1 MRPETTL
8 RAMSKAPAPDDP
20 RPWFIGA
27 WALLLF
33 LIWSN
38 SFIAIGLLLGSEE
51 QAARFDPLSL
61 TVARFVPLLLIV
73 VPIILIVW
81 PREAWRVLRAHWR
94 RLLVC
99 GFLAV
104 PGYSLALYAGQ
115 AGGVPPP
122 IASIET
128 SLAPLFLMILSAAFL
143 GERLSRQKLAGFAVA
158 VVGLVLIARAK
169 DDGGSVGY
177 AGYVVLTAL
186 APLAWA
192 IYSVLTK
199 PITKTCHPVLWTF
212 LALVVGTL
220 PLVPLVPFSGGPE
233 MLALDGLGW
242 GALLYLALLC
252 TVFGNAAWNWL
263 VKHMPASSVGFT
275 IFLNPPLTTTSK
287 ALLATFFPAIF
298 VFQILPLEWIGG
310 AIVLLGLAL
319 ALWPRP
325 PKLLTATPP
334 VGD

>member
-1 MRPETTL
+1 MRKDT
-8 RAMSKAPAPDDP
+8 APDEP
-20 RPWFIGA
+20 RPVFIGA
-27 WALLLF
+27 WALILF

-81 PREAWRVLRAHWR
+81 PREALRVVRQHWR

-143 GERLSRQKLAGFAVA
+143 GERLSRQSFQHFAGGTDRETSIALFKGSHRGRPQFNR
-158 VVGLVLIARAK
+158 GLRI
-169 DDGGSVGY
+169 GGSNQQENQATRKEQLSKSRHEVDSPMFRWNGHGTGV
-177 AGYVVLTAL
+177 AHN
-186 APLAWA
+186 
-192 IYSVLTK
+192 
-199 PITKTCHPVLWTF
+199 KTIHDR
-212 LALVVGTL
+212 A
-220 PLVPLVPFSGGPE
+220 
-233 MLALDGLGW
+233 
-242 GALLYLALLC
+242 
-252 TVFGNAAWNWL
+252 
-263 VKHMPASSVGFT
+263 
-275 IFLNPPLTTTSK
+275 
-287 ALLATFFPAIF
+287 
-298 VFQILPLEWIGG
+298 
-310 AIVLLGLAL
+310 
-319 ALWPRP
+319 
-325 PKLLTATPP
+325 
-334 VGD
+334 